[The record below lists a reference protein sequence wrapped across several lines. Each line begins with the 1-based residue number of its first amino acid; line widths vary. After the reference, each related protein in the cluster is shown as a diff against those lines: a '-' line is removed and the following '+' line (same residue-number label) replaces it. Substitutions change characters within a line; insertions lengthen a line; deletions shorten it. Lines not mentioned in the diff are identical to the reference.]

1 MKKNDLKKFMEL
13 SQRLEEVSNIDVES
27 IESVTDELET
37 KGLEIMSQVVNEDE
51 TEENKQAMDEMNVK
65 AKVMRGIG
73 QKFFNLF
80 KVTLTVSFAG
90 VTLIHFTIPKQR

>member
-1 MKKNDLKKFMEL
+1 MKKKDLEQFMEL
-13 SQRLEEVSNIDVES
+13 SQRLEEVSNVDVEI

-51 TEENKQAMDEMNVK
+51 TEEIKQAMNEMNLK
-65 AKVMRGIG
+65 AKAMRGIG
-73 QKFFNLF
+73 QRFFNLF